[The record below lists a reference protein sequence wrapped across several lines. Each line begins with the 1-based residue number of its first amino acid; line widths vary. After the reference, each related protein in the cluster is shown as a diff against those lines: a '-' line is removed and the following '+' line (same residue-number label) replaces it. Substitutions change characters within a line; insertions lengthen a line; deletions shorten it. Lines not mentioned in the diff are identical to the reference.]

1 MHEEIALP
9 TNVSGTGGCHQRPS
23 GRSSL
28 LRRVLVVPLLL
39 GAAVM
44 LAACSA
50 SPSASQPATDAD
62 PMIQTCTPDVAEAA
76 FSVVTR
82 QASAFAND
90 DFDAALQFASKGFRS
105 TVTLP
110 RFKALIVSGYNF
122 LLVSPKLRL
131 TDCSTEGT
139 VTLLRVGASSNVAL
153 EYRMVAEDGQW
164 RIDSASILKE
174 IAA

>member
-1 MHEEIALP
+1 M
-9 TNVSGTGGCHQRPS
+9 
-23 GRSSL
+23 
-28 LRRVLVVPLLL
+28 VPLLL

-62 PMIQTCTPDVAEAA
+62 PMIQTCTPDVSEAA

>member
-1 MHEEIALP
+1 
-9 TNVSGTGGCHQRPS
+9 
-23 GRSSL
+23 
-28 LRRVLVVPLLL
+28 VLVVPLLL

-44 LAACSA
+44 LAACSP
-50 SPSASQPATDAD
+50 SPNTSQPATDAD

-82 QASAFAND
+82 QARAFAND
-90 DFDAALQFASKGFRS
+90 DFDAALQFASTGFRS
-105 TVTLP
+105 SVTLP
-110 RFKALIVSGYNF
+110 RFKALIVSGYSF

-131 TDCSTEGT
+131 TDCSTEGA

>member
-1 MHEEIALP
+1 M
-9 TNVSGTGGCHQRPS
+9 
-23 GRSSL
+23 
-28 LRRVLVVPLLL
+28 VPLLL

-62 PMIQTCTPDVAEAA
+62 PMIQTCTPDVSEAA

-122 LLVSPKLRL
+122 LLVGPKLRL